1 MILGIRM
8 GLVGSVRSGMG
19 SGIASM
25 RVRLLAGSVICVCRT
40 PFGIK
45 IGPSVCLSEIS
56 ARSSARSIILMG
68 LGIPVGIARSV

>member
-1 MILGIRM
+1 MISGIRM
-8 GLVGSVRSGMG
+8 GLAGSVRSGMG

-45 IGPSVCLSEIS
+45 IGPSVCL
-56 ARSSARSIILMG
+56 
-68 LGIPVGIARSV
+68 